1 MDEDARMTNSPK
13 QSNSAIYAAYRD
25 EFHAV
30 IGADFQRPVLI
41 ETNAHEGPVYVA
53 TEHALYFTTVPEPG
67 QKNIAIKRLQ
77 LAGDDFPFVA
87 QELDTVQFP
96 SNMANGMCLDRDGRL
111 VICEQGTRESVARI
125 SRMDLKTRAVE
136 TVVDEWRGLRF
147 NSPNDVVVKS
157 DHTVWFTDPDY
168 GEIQG
173 FKNAPDVGTYV
184 YRHNPATG
192 ETTVVADSFNKPN
205 GIAFSR
211 DESVLYIT
219 DTGANQAPG
228 TYFVSLPHH
237 VRAFDVHEGRHLR
250 EERLFAVVSPGVP
263 DGIKVDVLDRV
274 YTSSATGVQVFT
286 ADGDLIGEIMAPG
299 VANFTFGGPHNDVL
313 FILGDTQIWQTKL
326 AVAGIRTS

>member
-1 MDEDARMTNSPK
+1 MINSPR
-13 QSNSAIYAAYRD
+13 QSDGAIYAAYRD
-25 EFHAV
+25 DFHAV

-53 TEHALYFTTVPEPG
+53 AEHALYFTTVPEPG
-67 QKNIAIKRLQ
+67 PKNIAINRLQ
-77 LAGDDFPFVA
+77 LAGDEFPFTA
-87 QELDTVQFP
+87 QGLETVQYP

-111 VICEQGTRESVARI
+111 VICEQGTREAVARI
-125 SRMDLKTRAVE
+125 SRVDLKTRAVE

-157 DHTVWFTDPDY
+157 DRTVWFTDPNY

-228 TYFVSLPHH
+228 TYFVNLPHH
-237 VRAFDVHEGRHLR
+237 VCAFDVHEGRHLR
-250 EERLFAVVSPGVP
+250 EERLFAVISPGVP

-286 ADGDLIGEIMAPG
+286 PDGDLIGEIVAPG
-299 VANFTFGGPHNDVL
+299 VANFTFGGRHNDVL
-313 FILGDTQIWQTKL
+313 FILGDTQIWQAKL
-326 AVAGIRTS
+326 QVAGVLTS